1 MVEYSTLF
9 NIIQPPKQYR
19 LPTASNIDPPRL
31 RDVSLSIQM
40 VVTAKSK
47 PDIEAAKILLTS
59 CRSNLISWGFR
70 GDWIR
75 DLQMNHWFLSQAWQ
89 ARSEPSMMLSSRF
102 REPDSSGW
110 LAVQLGKGKDKQ
122 AICWIIWYIVGWL
135 LIYIYVCVYNEL
147 DNSYLLKWGM

>member
-1 MVEYSTLF
+1 MNQENHRILSISLFFCIATLQKRELNIGSCWNSQEWNFWTIRRLLF

-110 LAVQLGKGKDKQ
+110 LAVS
-122 AICWIIWYIVGWL
+122 AW
-135 LIYIYVCVYNEL
+135 
-147 DNSYLLKWGM
+147 